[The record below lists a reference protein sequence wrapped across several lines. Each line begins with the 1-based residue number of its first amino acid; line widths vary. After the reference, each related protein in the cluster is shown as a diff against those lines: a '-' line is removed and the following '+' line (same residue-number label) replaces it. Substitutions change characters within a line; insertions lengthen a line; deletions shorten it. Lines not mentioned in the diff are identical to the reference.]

1 MQKIEKDGLVFEIYD
16 SGVTVTLNRKYSAEK
31 VTVPPEVNGVPVT
44 DFLFFF
50 GKSDQ
55 VNVKYIS
62 LPESVKRLVFDS
74 YSDHNINVE
83 IDERNPYFVTDGKA
97 IYTNDRSE
105 LITFL
110 AHGDEEYAIPDG
122 CKEIGEQAFLGA
134 KNLRRVIFPKGLDSI
149 RRIAFKDCIGLTE
162 LELPEGLTEIGKFAF
177 TDCTGLKKIV
187 LPSTL
192 EIVDRGAFSYG
203 PFMDCNPVLTVELPQ
218 ALRIIGDIAFPNDWT
233 LILSE
238 KNKDLILANDLI
250 LSGDGQKLLCSA
262 KPIETDV
269 LVIPDNV
276 AEIPPEVFSNN
287 QQIEKV
293 ILPKTLRKI
302 GESAF
307 ENMQSLKEIDLENVK
322 EIGDRA
328 FKECKSLKK
337 ASLKCD
343 KIGISAFYG
352 CNSLTEAEADCE
364 IIEDSA
370 FRCCERLRKVI
381 LKNTRILR
389 ARSFCVA
396 KELKEVVLPYGL
408 EEIEDDVF
416 SYCDI
421 EVLTIPKTVK
431 QIGKRIA
438 DGVKEIHI
446 YDNIKTDIKRS
457 DLSTYNYILYVHSAE
472 TDEIKY
478 AVPVIEYI
486 YDPEC
491 YNDDHDTVVNMFK
504 DGVDFDFKRFDN
516 FFGSISDNCALQK
529 FNTGRLRLKYGY
541 ELNEKTRRMY
551 EEQFVRLAPAI
562 AEYYIDNNMIEKI
575 YDPLLHKYLTAEHLL
590 PLIDKSAQ
598 NNLTE
603 LTAFLMQL
611 CHEKRNG
618 G

>member
-1 MQKIEKDGLVFEIYD
+1 MQKIEKDGLIFEIYD
-16 SGVTVTLNRKYSAEK
+16 SGVTVTINRKYSAEK
-31 VTVPPEVNGVPVT
+31 VSVPPEVNGVPVT
-44 DFLFFF
+44 DFLFLI
-50 GKSDQ
+50 GRSEQ

-97 IYTNDRSE
+97 VYTKDRSE
-105 LITFL
+105 LVTFL

-149 RRIAFKDCIGLTE
+149 RRIAFRDCTGLTE

-192 EIVDRGAFSYG
+192 EIVDRGAFSYE
-203 PFMDCNPVLTVELPQ
+203 PFTECNPRLTVELPQ

-276 AEIPPEVFSNN
+276 VEIPSEVFSNN
-287 QQIEKV
+287 QQIEIV

-307 ENMQSLKEIDLENVK
+307 ENMQSLKEINLENVK

-328 FKECKSLKK
+328 FKECKSLEKV
-337 ASLKCD
+337 SLKCD
-343 KIGISAFYG
+343 KIGISAFDG

-364 IIEDSA
+364 IIEDFA
-370 FRCCERLRKVI
+370 FRNCGRLQKVV

-396 KELKEVVLPYGL
+396 KELKEIVLPYGL

-416 SYCDI
+416 SYCNI

-431 QIGKRIA
+431 QIGTRIA

-446 YDNIKTDIKRS
+446 YDNIKTDIRRS
-457 DLSTYNYILYVHSAE
+457 DLSTDSYILYVHSAE

-478 AVPVIEYI
+478 AVPIVG
-486 YDPEC
+486 
-491 YNDDHDTVVNMFK
+491 NTGHDDHNALVDMFGS
-504 DGVDFDFKRFDN
+504 GVDYDFKRFDSY
-516 FFGSISDNCALQK
+516 FGSISDQLAFEK
-529 FNTGRLRLKYGY
+529 FNAGRLRLKYDR
-541 ELNEKTRRMY
+541 ELDEQTRRMY
-551 EEQFVRLAPAI
+551 AEQLGRLAPTI
-562 AEYYIDNNMIEKI
+562 AGYYILNDNIEELF
-575 YDPLLHKYLTAEHLL
+575 DPGFCEYLDAEQML
-590 PLIDKSAQ
+590 PLIDLSAR